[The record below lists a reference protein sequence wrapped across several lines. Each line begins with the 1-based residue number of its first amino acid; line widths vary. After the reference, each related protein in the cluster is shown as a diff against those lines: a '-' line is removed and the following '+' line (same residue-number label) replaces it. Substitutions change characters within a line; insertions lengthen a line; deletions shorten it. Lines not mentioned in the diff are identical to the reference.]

1 MSNVIRFL
9 ETMGSTPMSASEY
22 AASVAALGRHVDPEQ
37 RRALLD
43 RDHAALNDLLSGR
56 ATMRC
61 AVFAGDDD

>member
-9 ETMGSTPMSASEY
+9 EAMGIAPMSATEY
-22 AASVAALGRHVDPEQ
+22 AASVASLGGQVGPEQ